1 MLSVFGLK
9 SPDTLSNA
17 ERRTWMGSDMGEAGR
32 NICMDS
38 DMGEAAFSCLDRERA
53 GLLRVWGCWARPGE
67 CYLFASSILQ
77 KLLTYTPPG
86 HSM

>member
-1 MLSVFGLK
+1 
-9 SPDTLSNA
+9 
-17 ERRTWMGSDMGEAGR
+17 MG
-32 NICMDS
+32 S

-67 CYLFASSILQ
+67 CYLFVSSILQ
-77 KLLTYTPPG
+77 ELSTYTPPG